1 MREGVTAFLEKRAAD
16 FPDRVSTDL
25 PALFPWWTDRPF
37 TPLP

>member
-1 MREGVTAFLEKRAAD
+1 VTAFLEKRAAD

-25 PALFPWWTDRPF
+25 PTFFPWWTDRPF